1 MSKYFVMGNF
11 SQKGIKGFLTGNSN
25 RESVVKSACEA
36 MGWKFISYDITEG
49 EFDFILVLEGD
60 SEQIIAAKGGA
71 MMSDDFDGMISIK
84 AVSVDSIRKNLK
96 KMQSTYSPPSAN
108 WFFH

>member
-1 MSKYFVMGNF
+1 MAKYYVMGNF
-11 SQKGIKGFLTGNSN
+11 SQKGVKGFLTGGSN

-36 MGWKFISYDITEG
+36 MGCKFISYDITEG

-71 MMSDDFDGMISIK
+71 C
-84 AVSVDSIRKNLK
+84 LLY
-96 KMQSTYSPPSAN
+96 TSPSPRDATLSRMPSSA
-108 WFFH
+108 

>member
-1 MSKYFVMGNF
+1 MDKYYVMGNF
-11 SQKGIKGFLTGNSN
+11 SHKGVKGFLTGDSN

-36 MGWKFISYDITEG
+36 MGCKFISYDITEG

-71 MMSDDFDGMISIK
+71 LMSDDFEGMISIK

-96 KMQSTYSPPSAN
+96 LMQSAYTPPSAS
-108 WFFH
+108 

>member
-1 MSKYFVMGNF
+1 MAKYYVMGNF
-11 SQKGIKGFLTGNSN
+11 SQKGVKGFLTGDSN

-36 MGWKFISYDITEG
+36 MGCKFISYDITEG

-71 MMSDDFDGMISIK
+71 MMSDDFEGMISIK
-84 AVSVDSIRKNLK
+84 AVSVDLIRKNLK
-96 KMQSTYSPPSAN
+96 LMQSAYTPPSAS
-108 WFFH
+108 

>member
-1 MSKYFVMGNF
+1 MG
-11 SQKGIKGFLTGNSN
+11 
-25 RESVVKSACEA
+25 C
-36 MGWKFISYDITEG
+36 KFISYDITEG

-71 MMSDDFDGMISIK
+71 MMSDDFDRMISIK

-96 KMQSTYSPPSAN
+96 LMQSAYTPPSAS
-108 WFFH
+108 

>member
-1 MSKYFVMGNF
+1 MAKYYVMGNF
-11 SQKGIKGFLTGNSN
+11 SQKGVKGFLTGDSN

-36 MGWKFISYDITEG
+36 MGCKFISYDITEG

-71 MMSDDFDGMISIK
+71 MMSDDFD
-84 AVSVDSIRKNLK
+84 K
-96 KMQSTYSPPSAN
+96 KKPEANAIGIYSTFSKLII
-108 WFFH
+108 FFSCH